1 MNSEPV
7 PVSMS
12 RSRQKRLVWL
22 IPLVALLPILYLIF
36 RSEDK
41 PSNPS
46 NDNSV
51 EVEGPPLAVNEVVYL
66 LAAVARDGWTDEYR
80 REYTRLM
87 QTQGSL
93 EAVGAL
99 LSAQVNLTIDDLA
112 TLQLLATEALNRGDW
127 ESAIAKLNQILQI
140 SPDDPQANYQV
151 ALLLASE
158 NPQVALTHLAKSVEN
173 PDFEANTRTIQSV
186 LVQLEVTPTPEDL
199 RTLGLVCM
207 DLSEW
212 ACAERAFSAAITL
225 DNLDWQSYAYR
236 GFVRDEMGGMG
247 LNDLETAVA
256 LNPSG
261 LTYYFLGRH
270 YRNIEENLQAALD
283 TLAMAYSLDPS
294 NPALAAELGSAE
306 QATSDFE
313 ASENWYNLAVSLAP
327 DDLRWQRLRAA
338 FYADANFLIDEV
350 GLAAIQEAYTLLPR
364 DADILT
370 SMGAAYYWLFNRE
383 EARNYLQQAV
393 GLEPNNPR
401 ARYYFGLQLAR
412 EGDTQGA
419 MDSLQFVVQTLGTEN
434 GFGLLAA
441 RELQRLG
448 QPVS

>member
-1 MNSEPV
+1 LNSEPA
-7 PVSMS
+7 PASNS
-12 RSRQKRLVWL
+12 RLRQKRLLWL
-22 IPLVALLPILYLIF
+22 IPLVALLPILYFIL
-36 RSEDK
+36 RPDNK
-41 PSNPS
+41 PSDAS
-46 NDNSV
+46 KNDV
-51 EVEGPPLAVNEVVYL
+51 PAAGGAPLLSDELVYL
-66 LAAVARDGWTDEYR
+66 LAAVERDGWTDEYR
-80 REYTRLM
+80 RDYIQLM
-87 QTQGSL
+87 QAQGNL
-93 EAVGAL
+93 EAVGVL
-99 LSAQVNLTIDDLA
+99 LSAQMDLTIEDLP
-112 TLQLLATEALNRGDW
+112 TLQLLVTEALNRGDW
-127 ESAIAKLNQILQI
+127 AGAIANLNQILQI
-140 SPDDPQANYQV
+140 SPDDAQANYQV

-158 NPQVALTHLAKSVEN
+158 NPQIALTHLAKAIEN
-173 PDFEANTRTIQSV
+173 PDFEANSRSIQSV
-186 LVQLEVTPTPEDL
+186 LLQLEATPTPEDL

-212 ACAERAFSAAITL
+212 ACAERAFSAAIAL
-225 DNLDWQSYAYR
+225 DNLDWQSYTYR
-236 GFVRDEMGGMG
+236 GFVRDEVGGTG

-261 LTYYFLGRH
+261 LTYYFLGLH
-270 YRNIEENLQAALD
+270 YRNIEENLQTALD
-283 TLAMAYSLDPS
+283 TLATAYSLDPS
-294 NPALAAELGSAE
+294 NPALAAELASAE
-306 QATSDFE
+306 QASSDFE
-313 ASENWYNLAVSLAP
+313 AAQNWYNLAVSLAP
-327 DDLRWQRLRAA
+327 EDLRWQRLRAA
-338 FYADANFLIDEV
+338 FYADTNFLIDEV
-350 GLAAIQEAYTLLPR
+350 GLAAIQEAFALSSR

-419 MDSLQFVVQTLGTEN
+419 MDSLQFVVQNLGPEN